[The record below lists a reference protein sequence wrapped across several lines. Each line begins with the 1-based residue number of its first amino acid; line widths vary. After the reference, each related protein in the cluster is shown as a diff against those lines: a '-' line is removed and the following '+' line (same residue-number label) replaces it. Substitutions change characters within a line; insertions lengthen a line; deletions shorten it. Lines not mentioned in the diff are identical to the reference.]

1 METKMVQQGSRVA
14 LITGCGKR
22 DGIGAATARLLA
34 SQGVRVLISDVIR
47 EGLSNLHSKDS
58 DSESDWRGVAS
69 LAAAINDAGGIAA
82 TTLGDVSDEADA
94 GRMVGHAIDIFGG
107 LDILVNNAAA
117 PQGADRNDI
126 VDIPAEAW
134 DQTIRINTRGCFL
147 MSRAAVPIMRKE
159 RWGRIINLSSQ
170 AAVKPG
176 PKRCAYT
183 ASKAAIIGFT
193 SALAHDLAPDGIT
206 VNAVLPGPIMTSR
219 QLSTSREQFGDDVTA
234 GLAERAKAIPAGR
247 FGEPGEVASMIA
259 YLTSEGAGFTT
270 GQAIAVSGGW

>member
-22 DGIGAATARLLA
+22 DGIGAAPARLLA
-34 SQGVRVLISDVIR
+34 SQGVRVLVSDIIK

-58 DSESDWRGVAS
+58 DSDWRGVAS

-159 RWGRIINLSSQ
+159 RWGRIINLPSQ

-176 PKRCAYT
+176 PTRCAYT

-193 SALAHDLAPDGIT
+193 S
-206 VNAVLPGPIMTSR
+206 
-219 QLSTSREQFGDDVTA
+219 
-234 GLAERAKAIPAGR
+234 
-247 FGEPGEVASMIA
+247 
-259 YLTSEGAGFTT
+259 GAG
-270 GQAIAVSGGW
+270 ARSRS